1 MSTYPE
7 KALGDIFKLDID
19 AESVEPDK
27 MYTTA
32 GIYSYG
38 RGLFRRT
45 SILGAETKYTK
56 YTKLHEGQFVYSKLF
71 GWEGALA
78 TVGKEFDGFY
88 VSHEFPTF
96 AVEQTVA
103 DLDYVRHLARWEGLH
118 AKLRDQG
125 TGMGSRRQR
134 VNIDRLLATTVPLPD
149 VEEQR
154 RIAARLDDALAKF
167 GQVER
172 LREHRA
178 KLCAAL
184 TESVVGSAIELAECI
199 KPVGEVM
206 TLTRRPVVPEPGKT
220 YREIGIRSFG
230 RGVFHK
236 EPVTSDDLGSKRVF
250 AIKPGDLL
258 LSNVFA
264 WEGAVALA
272 GDTEAGFIGS
282 HRFMTY
288 RVNEKLADSSYLRHY
303 FTCKPGLEV
312 IRRTSPGSAGRNKTL
327 GIKNFEAQRIPLPS
341 LDEQQRIGRL
351 LDAISADVKANVNAE
366 VVAAFKPSLLNNA
379 FSGQL

>member
-1 MSTYPE
+1 MSIYPE
-7 KALGDIFKLDID
+7 KALGEILKLDID
-19 AESVEPDK
+19 TEAVQPDK
-27 MYTTA
+27 VYTTA

-38 RGLFRRT
+38 RGLFRRAT
-45 SILGAETKYTK
+45 IFGAETKYK
-56 YTKLHEGQFVYSKLF
+56 RYTRLHEGQFVYSKLF

-78 TVGKEFDGFY
+78 VVTKEFDGLH

-96 AVEQTVA
+96 TVDQTVA
-103 DLDYVRHLARWEGLH
+103 DLAYVRHLARWEGLH

-134 VNIDRLLATTVPLPD
+134 VNINRLLATTVPLPD
-149 VEEQR
+149 LEEQR
-154 RIAARLDDALAKF
+154 RIAARLDTALERF
-167 GQVER
+167 ERVEKLRDHRSR
-172 LREHRA
+172 L
-178 KLCAAL
+178 CSAL
-184 TESVVGSAIELAECI
+184 SESVIGSAIESAESI
-199 KPVGEVM
+199 KPISEVM
-206 TLTRRPVVPEPGKT
+206 TLTRRPVTPEPGKT

-236 EPVTSDDLGSKRVF
+236 EPVTSDDLGNKRVF
-250 AIKPGDLL
+250 AIEPGDLL
-258 LSNVFA
+258 FSNVFA

-272 GDTEAGFIGS
+272 GNTEAGFIGS

-288 RVNEKLADSSYLRHY
+288 RVNENVADSSYLRHY

-341 LDEQQRIGRL
+341 LGEQRIIGCL
-351 LDAISADVKANVNAE
+351 LDTISAHVRENGDAE
-366 VVAAFKPSLLNNA
+366 VVAAFKPSLLNKA
-379 FSGQL
+379 FSGEL